1 MSFFGRR
8 DNAGSSSGSSG
19 GSQDSAL
26 ASSSASSGSR
36 PQQRRITHVAPGTH
50 IRGEVTG
57 STELL
62 VEGVIEGEIRV
73 DAPVMIGAE
82 GVVQGPVSGQV
93 VRIGGRVIGNVS
105 AGDRVE
111 VATSGT
117 LEGDIQAPRI
127 VIAEGAFFKGRVE
140 MKNEK
145 PEKPDKPAEKSDRD
159 EAAEKAAEEA
169 RRPKVGGEPGRST
182 KATAESGKS

>member
-1 MSFFGRR
+1 M
-8 DNAGSSSGSSG
+8 
-19 GSQDSAL
+19 
-26 ASSSASSGSR
+26 SSGSR
-36 PQQRRITHVAPGTH
+36 TQARRITHVAPGTH

-62 VEGVIEGEIRV
+62 VEGVVEGEVRI
-73 DAPVMIGAE
+73 DAPVMVGAE

-93 VRIGGRVIGNVS
+93 VRIGGKVVGNVS
-105 AGDRVE
+105 AADRVE

-145 PEKPDKPAEKSDRD
+145 EKPSADRPADRTD
-159 EAAEKAAEEA
+159 KAAEEA
-169 RRPKVGGEPGRST
+169 RRPKSGGEPGRST

>member
-1 MSFFGRR
+1 MSIFGRR

-19 GSQDSAL
+19 GSQDSTL
-26 ASSSASSGSR
+26 ASSSASSASSGSR

-93 VRIGGRVIGNVS
+93 VRIGGRVVGNVS

-145 PEKPDKPAEKSDRD
+145 TEKPAEKPAEKSDRD
-159 EAAEKAAEEA
+159 KAAEEA
-169 RRPKVGGEPGRST
+169 RRPKVGVEPGRST
-182 KATAESGKS
+182 KATAESGKP